1 VLLLHHDDQ
10 CVNKMV
16 VLTDD
21 EDKKCRLVSVRLIG
35 SAGVDVP
42 RPSEEP
48 RPQLEYRWER
58 EKQRAARRR
67 GSMARAASVPRLRVR
82 WSNLYYV
89 NPRSVM

>member
-1 VLLLHHDDQ
+1 MLLLHDDDQ

-82 WSNLYYV
+82 QSNLYYV
-89 NPRSVM
+89 KPRRVM